1 MLYNFSMPTG
11 RFKTF
16 ALALAAGVCLFHLL
30 TLRAGQGWMDDYAQ
44 YVLHARNLAEGR
56 SYADTGYI
64 LNPSYQTAG
73 PVTYPPV
80 FPLLLAPVYK
90 YAGMNLQAMKA
101 LTVLFFAA
109 FLYVMCLLFRGP
121 LGERGAP
128 TCAALVGLSP
138 VFWKFKD
145 YLYAEYPFLFF
156 SFAALYAWR
165 LARSAEDGGGR
176 WLPRALAAGALAYLA
191 YGTRSAGAALFPA
204 FFIAD
209 LAGKKRISRT
219 TPACCAAALVPAAAQ
234 WLTLH
239 GDAVY
244 ALQARDLLSR
254 GSLAGAALNNLLS
267 YAESFT
273 LLFDN
278 GYFSV
283 LPAVLLA
290 AFAAA
295 AAAGL
300 VRRGGREPLFAAY
313 IVVNAALL
321 LLFPASDGLRYAFP
335 LVPFLFYYAF
345 EGWAEYGAQFGRAA
359 RYAPAA
365 LLLAAALSYAGA
377 YSKARYGAFR
387 EGTEKAE
394 TGELFGFIRR
404 EVPADALIISRKP
417 RTLALLTGRPGAMY
431 SFGPDAENLE
441 FFRKTG
447 ARWLVA
453 GAVFPEDEAF
463 LKPFIARHKKLF
475 AAVYSNPDFTVYQ
488 LGGQTPMSRL
498 QTSVPDF
505 GT

>member
-1 MLYNFSMPTG
+1 MG
-11 RFKTF
+11 FKKL

-30 TLRAGQGWMDDYAQ
+30 TPRAGQGWMDDYAQ

-56 SYADTGYI
+56 PYADTGYI

-73 PVTYPPV
+73 PATYPPV
-80 FPLLLAPVYK
+80 FPLLLAAVYK
-90 YAGMNLQAMKA
+90 FAGADLPAMKA
-101 LTVLFFAA
+101 LTVFFFAS

-121 LGERGAP
+121 LGERGALLA
-128 TCAALVGLSP
+128 AALVGLCP

-165 LARSAEDGGGR
+165 QARAAEDGGGR
-176 WLPRALAAGALAYLA
+176 WPPRALAAGALAYLA
-191 YGTRSAGAALFPA
+191 YGARSAGAALFPA
-204 FFIAD
+204 FLLAD
-209 LAGKKRISRT
+209 LAGKKRFSKT
-219 TPACCAAALVPAAAQ
+219 TAACCAAALLPAAAQ

-244 ALQARDLLSR
+244 ALQARDLLAG
-254 GSLAGAALNNLLS
+254 GSLVAAALRNLLS
-267 YAESFT
+267 YAESFA

-278 GYFSV
+278 GYLAV
-283 LPAVLLA
+283 LPALLLA

-313 IVVNAALL
+313 ALANAALL
-321 LLFPASDGLRYAFP
+321 LLFPASDGLRYSFP
-335 LVPFLFYYAF
+335 LVPFLFYYAL
-345 EGWAEYGAQFGRAA
+345 EGWAEYGARLGRAA

-377 YSKARYGAFR
+377 YSKAQYGAFR

-394 TGELFGFIRR
+394 TKELFDFIRKGTP
-404 EVPADALIISRKP
+404 EGAVIISRKP
-417 RTLALLTGRPGAMY
+417 RTLALYTGRAGAMY
-431 SFGPDAENLE
+431 SFLPDAENLE

-447 ARWLVA
+447 AGWLVT

-463 LKPFIARHKKLF
+463 LKPLVERHKKIF
-475 AAVYSNPDFTVYQ
+475 AAVYSNPDFAVYRIN
-488 LGGQTPMSRL
+488 P
-498 QTSVPDF
+498 
-505 GT
+505 